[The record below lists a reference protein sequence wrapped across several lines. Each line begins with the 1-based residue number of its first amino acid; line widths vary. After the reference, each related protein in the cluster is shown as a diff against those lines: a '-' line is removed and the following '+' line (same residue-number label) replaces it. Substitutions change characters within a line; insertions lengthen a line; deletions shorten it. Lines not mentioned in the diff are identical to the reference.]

1 MTSDPTG
8 EATAEAFGA
17 ALVAESK
24 RRMLEESLPRIKKCL
39 DALSDEEIWRQPN
52 DETVSIGNLVLH
64 LCGNV
69 RQWIVSG
76 LGGAEDPRDRDA
88 EFAQRGTIP
97 KADLAVRLEDTL
109 REAAEAMDRV
119 DAASLLETR
128 RVQGQT
134 ETGLSILVHVVEHF
148 SYHTGQISLAVKL
161 LKGVDLGYYAGQD
174 LNAKK

>member
-1 MTSDPTG
+1 MMSDSAG
-8 EATAEAFGA
+8 EATAEAFGT
-17 ALVAESK
+17 ALIAESK
-24 RRMLEESLPRIKKCL
+24 KRMLEESLPRIKRCL
-39 DALSDEEIWRQPN
+39 ELLSDEEIWRQPN

-76 LGGAEDPRDRDA
+76 LGGAGDHRDRDS
-88 EFAQRGTIP
+88 EFSERGTIS
-97 KADLAVRLEDTL
+97 KADLTARLENTL
-109 REAAEAMDRV
+109 REAAEAMDGA
-119 DAASLLETR
+119 DPALLLETR

-161 LKGVDLGYYAGQD
+161 LKNVDLRYYAGQD
-174 LNAKK
+174 LNAKN

>member
-1 MTSDPTG
+1 MTSDTAG
-8 EATAEAFGA
+8 EATAEAFGT

-24 RRMLEESLPRIKKCL
+24 RRLLDESLPRIKKCL
-39 DALSDEEIWRQPN
+39 DLLTDEEIWRQPN

-76 LGGAEDPRDRDA
+76 LGGAGDDRERGA
-88 EFAQRGTIP
+88 EFSERGTIP
-97 KADLAVRLEDTL
+97 KADLTARLENTL
-109 REAAEAMDRV
+109 REAAEAMDG
-119 DAASLLETR
+119 AAPASLLETR
-128 RVQGQT
+128 SVQGQT

-161 LKGVDLGYYAGQD
+161 LKNVDLSYYAGQD
-174 LNAKK
+174 LNAKN

>member
-24 RRMLEESLPRIKKCL
+24 RRMLDESLPRIKKCL
-39 DALSDEEIWRQPN
+39 DLLSDEEIWRQPN

-128 RVQGQT
+128 RVQGQI
-134 ETGLSILVHVVEHF
+134 ETGLGILVHVVEHF

>member
-1 MTSDPTG
+1 MTIHNSS
-8 EATAEAFGA
+8 EATVEAFGA

-24 RRMLEESLPRIKKCL
+24 KRMLDESLPRIKKCL
-39 DALSDEEIWRQPN
+39 ELLTDEEIWRRPN

-64 LCGNV
+64 LCGNL

-76 LGGAEDPRDRDA
+76 LGGAEDQRDREA
-88 EFAQRGTIP
+88 EFTERGTIP
-97 KADLAVRLEDTL
+97 KAELAARLENTL

-128 RVQGQT
+128 RVQGQM

-174 LNAKK
+174 LNAKS